1 MFSTLYKI
9 LLSIGTLYGTIRQG
23 EIMSQFEKLLERIKN
38 NPKSVRFEE
47 LQKIL
52 EKYGFISSQPQ
63 GGSSH
68 YTFRRSDG
76 KKVTIPKHSPYV
88 KAIYVKLVID
98 LIGEE

>member
-1 MFSTLYKI
+1 M
-9 LLSIGTLYGTIRQG
+9 LSVGTLYGTIEQG
-23 EIMSQFEKLLERIKN
+23 ETMSQFEKLLERIKN

-52 EKYGFISSQPQ
+52 EKYGFVGSQPQ

-68 YTFRRSDG
+68 YTFRRTDG
-76 KKVTIPKHSPYV
+76 KKMTIPKHSPYV

>member
-1 MFSTLYKI
+1 MFSTLYKL
-9 LLSIGTLYGTIRQG
+9 LLSAGTLYGTIKQR

-52 EKYGFISSQPQ
+52 EKYGFVGSQPQ
-63 GGSSH
+63 GCSSH
-68 YTFRRSDG
+68 YTFRRTDG
-76 KKVTIPKHSPYV
+76 KKVTIPRHSPYV